1 MSAADNHTNPML
13 AKRECKSCHVW
24 LPCCVIDEVESRA
37 KRDGISSSDL
47 VLAALRDYLGEDLPE
62 DDTESSSC

>member
-1 MSAADNHTNPML
+1 MSAADNHTDPML
-13 AKRECKSCHVW
+13 TTRQCKSCHVW
-24 LPCCVIDEVESRA
+24 LPCCVIDQVEDRA
-37 KRDGISSSDL
+37 RQEAISSSDL